1 MTRTKVLEQIYTTLY
16 NRYPYTILP
25 VVISHYNEWIE
36 MVIERFGMPIL
47 EDNEYIAFMKKHT

>member
-16 NRYPYTILP
+16 SRYPYTILP

-36 MVIERFGMPIL
+36 MVIERFGTPIL